1 MDFITPAIGLIF
13 WMLVIFGVLVY
24 ILGKYAWKP
33 IVTGLKEREQSID
46 SALKMAEE
54 TRAEMAKL
62 KADNEKIMAQAR
74 ADRDLIIREGK
85 NAADKLIAEAKD
97 KAVLEANKVMVAAKT
112 AIDNERAGIVS
123 QMKADVSK
131 LSLEIAEKVLRR
143 ELAEKST
150 QQKLVS
156 DLIAEAKLN

>member
-1 MDFITPAIGLIF
+1 MDLITPAIGLIF
-13 WMLVIFGVLVY
+13 WMLVIFGVLVF

-33 IVTGLKEREQSID
+33 IVTGLKDREQSID

-54 TRAEMAKL
+54 TRAEMSKL
-62 KADNEKIMAQAR
+62 KADNEKIMTQAR

-97 KAVLEANKVMVAAKT
+97 KAVEEANKVMVAAKT

-123 QMKADVSK
+123 QMKKDVSN

-156 DLIAEAKLN
+156 DLISEAKFN

>member
-1 MDFITPAIGLIF
+1 MDLITPAIGLIF
-13 WMLVIFGVLVY
+13 WMLVIFGVLVF

-54 TRAEMAKL
+54 TRAEMSKL

-85 NAADKLIAEAKD
+85 NAADKLITEAKD
-97 KAVLEANKVMVAAKT
+97 KAVEEANKVMVAAKT

-123 QMKADVSK
+123 QMKKDVSK

-156 DLIAEAKLN
+156 DLISEAKFN